1 MTGQIPLL
9 DAAVAVW
16 CFLVVVSAGVAWWL
30 ALWMVHGAW
39 LLTHVCA

>member
-9 DAAVAVW
+9 DAAAVAVW
-16 CFLVVVSAGVAWWL
+16 CSLVVVSAGVAWWL
-30 ALWMVHGAW
+30 ALWMAGAW